1 MERVLHLLWE
11 GPFGLKDLPKLNDG
25 QSDFGVYQIYAHHP
39 VYGRCLVY
47 IGKAREQTFY
57 TRIKQ
62 EYWGIGSEN
71 DPNRVEVYVGRLIW
85 TTPLLSVWRKEID
98 TAEVLLIHSHGP
110 AYNSQNVLKSPAPLE
125 CADARIMNWGA
136 CCSLAR
142 EVSGMMW
149 TSRGEAFRNQELYR
163 TSAIPPEPSAP

>member
-71 DPNRVEVYVGRLIW
+71 DPNRVEVYVGRLIG

-110 AYNSQNVLKSPAPLE
+110 AYNSQNVLKSPAPWTGIVTDPLP
-125 CADARIMNWGA
+125 ADAAGDRRGA
-136 CCSLAR
+136 VAIGQLVVFQLGR
-142 EVSGMMW
+142 VSV
-149 TSRGEAFRNQELYR
+149 
-163 TSAIPPEPSAP
+163 